1 MTDTISVLI
10 EGGKASAG
18 PPLGPELGPTPV
30 NVQDVVNEI
39 NEKTKNYEGIEVPVD
54 VKIDKDSG
62 EFEVEVGSPPVSAL
76 IKKELNIDKLSGEP
90 NKYKVGDLKI
100 DQIIKIARSTKEN
113 SLAKTDKKLVKE
125 VIGASQSMGILI
137 DGKEPQQV
145 MKEVEQG
152 KHNAKIEGE
161 EELEEVSKEEIEQRK
176 QELEEK
182 MEKIKAEEEEEE
194 EEEEELEEGEE
205 PEEEIEEEDEEEEEE
220 HHAPG
225 EAIDL

>member
-30 NVQDVVNEI
+30 NVQDVVNKI
-39 NEKTKNYEGIEVPVD
+39 NEQTKNYEGIEVPVD

-62 EFEVEVGSPPVSAL
+62 EFEIEVGSPPVSAL

-90 NKYKVGDLKI
+90 DKYKVGDLKI

-113 SLAKTDKKLVKE
+113 SLAKTDKNLVKE
-125 VIGASQSMGILI
+125 IIGASQSMGILI

-145 MKEVEQG
+145 LEEVEQG
-152 KHNAKIEGE
+152 EHNAKIKGK
-161 EELEEVSKEEIEQRK
+161 EELEEVSQEEIEERK

-182 MEKIKAEEEEEE
+182 MEEIKAEEEEEE
-194 EEEEELEEGEE
+194 TEEEEELEEGEE
-205 PEEEIEEEDEEEEEE
+205 PEEEEGEKEEEEEE

-225 EAIDL
+225 EAVDL